1 MTLRRALRTVGLTAC
16 VLALR
21 PAQSFLPVEPTITS
35 PGYAVPSAGDD
46 TLRVRLASS
55 RRVDH
60 RGRASLGGVVTGY
73 LSWRGLPPMPGA
85 LFVTDTGLVFR
96 SSDGSYGTT
105 MPVVGPVRRTSQ
117 GRWRASA
124 ITLAYVD
131 EALGYPS
138 YLFRV
143 DAGVFATDAPGAL
156 LDLAAHPKW
165 LDSLS
170 SREWLTE
177 PSLVQSDD
185 DAAVGRALDG
195 IMNGPYAD
203 SLYAIFGRPSRAAGV
218 VGARGRGAG
227 RLGEY
232 IATRDSLALDPA
244 RMTSVGQLRHT
255 LAHELAHRWQSRAGA
270 QLAVLWKDV
279 PEIRDPKR
287 YGYANPSEHQAEA
300 AAFAVHFLL
309 STAGGGETAA
319 ELLVLDHYEL
329 LVPGTRTMARY
340 FAMQPLFARPPLRAA
355 LTEGHE
361 G

>member
-1 MTLRRALRTVGLTAC
+1 MR
-16 VLALR
+16 
-21 PAQSFLPVEPTITS
+21 
-35 PGYAVPSAGDD
+35 AGDD

-55 RRVDH
+55 RGVER
-60 RGRASLGGVVTGY
+60 RGRTSLGGVVTGY

-96 SSDGSYGTT
+96 SADGSYGATL
-105 MPVVGPVRRTSQ
+105 PVVGPVRRSSQ

-131 EALGYPS
+131 QALGYPS

-143 DAGVFATDAPGAL
+143 DGGVFATDAPGAL
-156 LDLAAHPKW
+156 LGLAEHPRW

-177 PSLVQSDD
+177 RVLVQPENE
-185 DAAVGRALDG
+185 AAVRQVLGA
-195 IMNGPYAD
+195 IMNGSYAD
-203 SLYAIFGRPSRAAGV
+203 SLYAIFGRPSRVAGV
-218 VGARGRGAG
+218 VGPRGRAAG

-244 RMTSVGQLRHT
+244 RMTSVRQLRHT

-270 QLAVLWKDV
+270 QLTLLWKDV
-279 PEIRDPKR
+279 PEIRDPRR
-287 YGYANPSEHQAEA
+287 YGYGNPSEHQAEA
-300 AAFAVHFLL
+300 AAFAIHFLL
-309 STAGGGETAA
+309 STAGGGEARA
-319 ELLVLDHYEL
+319 ELEALDHYEL

-340 FAMQPLFARPPLRAA
+340 FAMQPVFARHPLRAV
-355 LTEGHE
+355 LTAEHKS
-361 G
+361 